1 MLIDGRTVRKDA
13 RIECDICIIGAGP
26 AGLAAAQEFLG
37 QDLQVCLV
45 ESGDFEPDPETQALA
60 DCEVTENDDL
70 YPNPIYAHDRR
81 IGGTS
86 AQWDVMLDSGPH
98 LHLTPLDPADL
109 HTRNWVAHSGWP
121 IDYPTLRTFYARA
134 QSVCAAGGF
143 DFDPANWSD
152 ESAAP
157 FTFDSG
163 RVVSKMLATGPQA
176 HFLKTLP
183 RRVASSGNIR
193 LLTWSNAVELVTN
206 ADANNVRSVRIACLG
221 GNHYRISA
229 RFVILAQGAF
239 EVPRL
244 LLASH
249 ATAPAGLGNDRDL
262 VGRFLMDRQII
273 KAGRLVPATHSGFD
287 RFAFYDLRQIRGRH
301 VMGKLALSQQTLARE
316 GILQSLISFS
326 PEERSLWRRL
336 AQRPFGRGTT
346 FRSPAYRS
354 ARALLSAAR
363 DRRRPTRLLRH
374 LARIAG
380 GLDDLMYIK
389 LRGAGYRREFNLDN
403 GGWTR
408 VPGNDRR
415 FLALDVHQM
424 CEQSPDPE
432 NRITLSRSNDGTGM
446 PLPKVHFR
454 WNELDIQSALRT
466 QEIMREEFRRSGV
479 GELRVERR
487 DNYPLLAQMSAHH
500 PSGTTRMS
508 LNPSSGVVDADCKVH
523 GVGNLF
529 VASSAVFP
537 TSGHA
542 PPTLTVI
549 ALTLRVCDRIKDLLE
564 PATVELG
571 EMTG

>member
-1 MLIDGRTVRKDA
+1 MLIDGRTVA
-13 RIECDICIIGAGP
+13 RDSCIECDLCIIGAGP
-26 AGLAAAQEFLG
+26 AGLAAAQEFFG
-37 QDLQVCLV
+37 QDLRVCLV
-45 ESGDFEPDPETQALA
+45 ESGDFEPDPATQALA

-81 IGGTS
+81 IGGTAS
-86 AQWDVMLDSGPH
+86 QWDVMLDSGPH

-109 HTRNWVAHSGWP
+109 RARSWVAHSGWP
-121 IDYPTLRTFYARA
+121 VEYSTLRTYYARA
-134 QSVCAAGGF
+134 QSLCGAGGF
-143 DFDPANWSD
+143 DYDPASWSD
-152 ESAAP
+152 ESTGP
-157 FTFDSG
+157 FSFDSG

-176 HFLKTLP
+176 QFLKALP
-183 RRVASSGNIR
+183 RRVAASRNIR

-206 ADANNVRSVRIACLG
+206 ADANNVRLVRIACLG
-221 GNHYRISA
+221 GNRYRIAA
-229 RFVILAQGAF
+229 RFLILAQGAF

-244 LLASH
+244 LLASR
-249 ATAPAGLGNDRDL
+249 AAAPAGLGNGRDL
-262 VGRFLMDRQII
+262 VGRFLMDRQIV
-273 KAGRLVPATHSGFD
+273 KAGRLVPATRGGFN
-287 RFAFYDLRQIRGRH
+287 RFAFYDLRQVHGRH

-326 PEERSLWRRL
+326 PQDRSLWHRL
-336 AQRPFGRGTT
+336 AERPFGRGTT
-346 FRSPAYRS
+346 FRAPAYRS
-354 ARALLSAAR
+354 ARALLAAAR
-363 DRRRPTRLLRH
+363 DRHRPTRLLRH
-374 LARIAG
+374 LARVVG

-408 VPGNDRR
+408 LPESDRR
-415 FLALDVHQM
+415 FHALDVHQM
-424 CEQSPDPE
+424 CEQSPDRE
-432 NRITLSRSNDGTGM
+432 NRLTLSRSHDATGM
-446 PLPKVHFR
+446 PLLKVHLR
-454 WNELDIQSALRT
+454 WHELDIQSALRT

-479 GELRVERR
+479 GELRIERR
-487 DNYPLLAQMSAHH
+487 GNYPLLAQMSAHH

-508 LNPSSGVVDADCKVH
+508 LDPSSGVMDGDCKVH

-537 TSGHA
+537 TSGNA
-542 PPTLTVI
+542 PPTLTII